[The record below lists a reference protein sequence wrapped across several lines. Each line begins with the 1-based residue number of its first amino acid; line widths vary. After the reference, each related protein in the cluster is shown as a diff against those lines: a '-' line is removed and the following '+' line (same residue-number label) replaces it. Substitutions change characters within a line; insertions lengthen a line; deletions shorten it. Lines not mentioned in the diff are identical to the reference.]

1 MRKLLIIV
9 CAALLTKSASA
20 QIDRTVE
27 YDYTL
32 LYNYTLQPSKSDTQ
46 RITEVMML
54 QVGKTAS
61 NYISKNQYLNDS
73 TITEMAKEAD
83 ATGVIPR
90 GTTRPYE
97 VKVMYKVFKDLE
109 KSQMFFFSR
118 FGLHQVYY
126 PDSLPVFDWTMHAE
140 EMNVLGHLCKKATTS
155 FAGRNYI
162 AWYATDIPL
171 SDGPYKFSGLPGLIL
186 SIYDT
191 EKHHVFTATSL
202 VAQKRPVELKKWEGT
217 FITAFTDRNE
227 FKEFAQKMKADPK
240 LMFQQQFIR
249 IPEDKLEEVGKRLK
263 ENFKKNDNSLE
274 VASDLQIQ

>member
-1 MRKLLIIV
+1 MRKLLTIF
-9 CAALLTKSASA
+9 CAALLVAQAEA
-20 QIDRTVE
+20 QINKTVE

-32 LYNYTLQPSKSDTQ
+32 LYDYTLQPSKSDTQ
-46 RITEVMML
+46 RITEIMML

-73 TITEMAKEAD
+73 TVMEMAKEAE
-83 ATGVIPR
+83 ATGVMPGR
-90 GTTRPYE
+90 STRPNE
-97 VKVMYKVFKDLE
+97 VKVMYKVFKDME
-109 KSQMFFFSR
+109 SRQMFFFSR

-126 PDSLPVFDWTMHAE
+126 PDSLPVLDWTMHAE
-140 EMNVLGHLCKKATTS
+140 EMSVLGHLCKKATTS

-202 VAQKRPVELKKWEGT
+202 EQKKRPVELKKWEGT
-217 FITAFTDRNE
+217 FITAFANRNE
-227 FKEFAQKMKADPK
+227 FRDFTQKMKADPK

-249 IPEDKLEEVGKRLK
+249 IPEDKLEEIGQRLK
-263 ENFKKNDNSLE
+263 EGFKKNDNSLE
-274 VASDLQIQ
+274 VASDLQVQ

>member
-1 MRKLLIIV
+1 MRKLLMIV
-9 CAALLTKSASA
+9 CAALLTKGATA

-32 LYNYTLQPSKSDTQ
+32 LYDYTLQPSKSDTQ

-90 GTTRPYE
+90 GSTRPYE
-97 VKVMYKVFKDLE
+97 VKVMYKVFKDVE

-140 EMNVLGHLCKKATTS
+140 EMNVLGYLCKKATTS

-171 SDGPYKFSGLPGLIL
+171 SDGPYKFNGLPGLIL

-202 VAQKRPVELKKWEGT
+202 QSQKSRAELKKWEGT
-217 FITAFTDRNE
+217 FITAFSNKGE
-227 FKEFAQKMKADPK
+227 FREFTKKMRADPK

-249 IPEDKLEEVGKRLK
+249 IPEDKLEAVGQRLK

-274 VASDLQIQ
+274 VESDLQIQ